1 MVNFTDNL
9 LQTWNINFQN
19 SKALSSNLKF
29 KILSWT
35 LVRTDAISY
44 FVLRTFTLLFL
55 KSRLPYFPS
64 AFFSKLSTDGTL
76 ASNLSE
82 KRELYEYSTDCGN
95 AEQDISSLFFS
106 WVKLDAAKNKHHYQL
121 IWPVQNNMQKWSW
134 LRDTIWN
141 AQKIGICR

>member
-9 LQTWNINFQN
+9 LRTWNINFQN
-19 SKALSSNLKF
+19 SKALSSNLKVQNS
-29 KILSWT
+29 IMNPCENWC
-35 LVRTDAISY
+35 Y
-44 FVLRTFTLLFL
+44 FLFCTKNFHFAL
-55 KSRLPYFPS
+55 FEVTIALFSKCV
-64 AFFSKLSTDGTL
+64 FSKLSTDGTL

-82 KRELYEYSTDCGN
+82 KKGTLRVFAGLRKCGTRYLF
-95 AEQDISSLFFS
+95 SLFL

>member
-64 AFFSKLSTDGTL
+64 AFFLNCQPT
-76 ASNLSE
+76 
-82 KRELYEYSTDCGN
+82 ELLHRTYRKKGN
-95 AEQDISSLFFS
+95 YTIIRRIAEMRNKISLLFFL

-121 IWPVQNNMQKWSW
+121 MWPVQNNMQKWSW

>member
-9 LQTWNINFQN
+9 LQTWNINFQD
-19 SKALSSNLKF
+19 SKTLSSNLKF

-64 AFFSKLSTDGTL
+64 AFFLNCQPAELLHRTYRKKGTIRVFGGL
-76 ASNLSE
+76 Q
-82 KRELYEYSTDCGN
+82 KCGTRYLF
-95 AEQDISSLFFS
+95 SLFL

-121 IWPVQNNMQKWSW
+121 MWPVQNNMQKWSW

>member
-1 MVNFTDNL
+1 MFKFKIPITFSSAASDLNL
-9 LQTWNINFQN
+9 VPLSLIKWLILQTTYYAFRNINFQN

-64 AFFSKLSTDGTL
+64 AFFLNCQPTELLHRTYRKKGNYTIIRRIAEMRNKISLLS
-76 ASNLSE
+76 
-82 KRELYEYSTDCGN
+82 
-95 AEQDISSLFFS
+95 FFMGQIRCC
-106 WVKLDAAKNKHHYQL
+106 KK
-121 IWPVQNNMQKWSW
+121 
-134 LRDTIWN
+134 
-141 AQKIGICR
+141 